1 MQLVTGVTEALQLA
15 PQVTDVHVQAAIMLG
30 MTAVQDMLVKEG
42 LGQGLAFRG
51 EEGFQQAVFGR
62 RQAGEPLAKADIAD
76 IGRELQRGPRQRFGS
91 AARRAPPLQGDPTQ
105 DGIDAYPQLGQA
117 ERLRQIIVGA
127 LAEPGDA
134 VLLGAQG

>member
-76 IGRELQRGPRQRFGS
+76 IGRELQRGPRQRFG
-91 AARRAPPLQGDPTQ
+91 APPRSRAIRRRMASMRTRSS
-105 DGIDAYPQLGQA
+105 A
-117 ERLRQIIVGA
+117 RLKGFGR
-127 LAEPGDA
+127 
-134 VLLGAQG
+134 

>member
-76 IGRELQRGPRQRFGS
+76 IGRELQRGPRQRFGA
-91 AARRAPPLQGDPTQ
+91 AARRAPCSRAIRRRMASMRTRSS
-105 DGIDAYPQLGQA
+105 A
-117 ERLRQIIVGA
+117 RLKGFGR
-127 LAEPGDA
+127 
-134 VLLGAQG
+134 

>member
-76 IGRELQRGPRQRFGS
+76 IGRELQRGPRQRSAQRPGAPRSRAIRRRMASMRTRSSARLKGFG
-91 AARRAPPLQGDPTQ
+91 R
-105 DGIDAYPQLGQA
+105 
-117 ERLRQIIVGA
+117 
-127 LAEPGDA
+127 
-134 VLLGAQG
+134 

>member
-76 IGRELQRGPRQRFGS
+76 IGRELQRGPRQRFGA
-91 AARRAPPLQGDPTQ
+91 AARRAPPCSRAIRRRMASMRTRSS
-105 DGIDAYPQLGQA
+105 A
-117 ERLRQIIVGA
+117 RLKGFGR
-127 LAEPGDA
+127 
-134 VLLGAQG
+134 

>member
-76 IGRELQRGPRQRFGS
+76 IGGELQRGPRQRFGA
-91 AARRAPPLQGDPTQ
+91 AARRAPPRSRAIRRRMASMRTRSS
-105 DGIDAYPQLGQA
+105 A
-117 ERLRQIIVGA
+117 RLKGFGR
-127 LAEPGDA
+127 
-134 VLLGAQG
+134 

>member
-15 PQVTDVHVQAAIMLG
+15 PQVTDVHVQAAIMLS

-42 LGQGLAFRG
+42 LGQGLAFRS

-76 IGRELQRGPRQRFGS
+76 IGRELQRGPRQRFGA
-91 AARRAPPLQGDPTQ
+91 AARRAPRSRAIRRRMASMRTRSS
-105 DGIDAYPQLGQA
+105 A
-117 ERLRQIIVGA
+117 RLKGFGR
-127 LAEPGDA
+127 
-134 VLLGAQG
+134 

>member
-76 IGRELQRGPRQRFGS
+76 IGRELQRGPRQRFG
-91 AARRAPPLQGDPTQ
+91 AAVRRAPPRSRAIRRRMASMRTRSS
-105 DGIDAYPQLGQA
+105 A
-117 ERLRQIIVGA
+117 RLKGFGR
-127 LAEPGDA
+127 
-134 VLLGAQG
+134 

>member
-76 IGRELQRGPRQRFGS
+76 IGRELQRGPRQRFGA
-91 AARRAPPLQGDPTQ
+91 AARHAPPRSRAIRRRMASMRTRSS
-105 DGIDAYPQLGQA
+105 A
-117 ERLRQIIVGA
+117 RLKGFGR
-127 LAEPGDA
+127 
-134 VLLGAQG
+134 

>member
-15 PQVTDVHVQAAIMLG
+15 PQVTDVHVQAAIMLS

-76 IGRELQRGPRQRFGS
+76 IGRELQRGPRQRFGA
-91 AARRAPPLQGDPTQ
+91 AARRAPPRSRAIRRRMASMRTRSS
-105 DGIDAYPQLGQA
+105 A
-117 ERLRQIIVGA
+117 RLKGFGR
-127 LAEPGDA
+127 
-134 VLLGAQG
+134 

>member
-76 IGRELQRGPRQRFGS
+76 IGRELQRGPRQRFGA
-91 AARRAPPLQGDPTQ
+91 AARRAPPRSRAIRRRMASMRTRSS
-105 DGIDAYPQLGQA
+105 A
-117 ERLRQIIVGA
+117 RLKGFGR
-127 LAEPGDA
+127 
-134 VLLGAQG
+134 

>member
-76 IGRELQRGPRQRFGS
+76 IGRELQRGPRQRFGT
-91 AARRAPPLQGDPTQ
+91 AARRAPPRSRAIRRRMASMRTRSS
-105 DGIDAYPQLGQA
+105 A
-117 ERLRQIIVGA
+117 RLKGFGR
-127 LAEPGDA
+127 
-134 VLLGAQG
+134 

>member
-30 MTAVQDMLVKEG
+30 MTAVQDILVKEG

-76 IGRELQRGPRQRFGS
+76 IGRELQRGPRQRFGA
-91 AARRAPPLQGDPTQ
+91 AARRAPPRSRAIRRRMASMRTRSS
-105 DGIDAYPQLGQA
+105 A
-117 ERLRQIIVGA
+117 RLKGFGR
-127 LAEPGDA
+127 
-134 VLLGAQG
+134 

>member
-76 IGRELQRGPRQRFGS
+76 IGRELQRGPRQRFGA
-91 AARRAPPLQGDPTQ
+91 AARRPPPPRSRAIRRRMASMRTRSS
-105 DGIDAYPQLGQA
+105 A
-117 ERLRQIIVGA
+117 RLKGFGR
-127 LAEPGDA
+127 
-134 VLLGAQG
+134 

>member
-51 EEGFQQAVFGR
+51 EEGFQQAVLGR

-76 IGRELQRGPRQRFGS
+76 IGGELQRGPRQRFGA
-91 AARRAPPLQGDPTQ
+91 AARRAPRSRAIRRRMASMRTRSS
-105 DGIDAYPQLGQA
+105 A
-117 ERLRQIIVGA
+117 RLKGFGR
-127 LAEPGDA
+127 
-134 VLLGAQG
+134 